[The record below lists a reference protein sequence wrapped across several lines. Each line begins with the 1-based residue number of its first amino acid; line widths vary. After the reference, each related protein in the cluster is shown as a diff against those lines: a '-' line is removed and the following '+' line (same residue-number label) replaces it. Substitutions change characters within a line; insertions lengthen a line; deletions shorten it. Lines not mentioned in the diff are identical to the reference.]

1 MSNPFV
7 VISNHGLVDP
17 DPHVTRKLESLVELS
32 VGERGT

>member
-17 DPHVTRKLESLVELS
+17 DPCVTQKLESLVELS
-32 VGERGT
+32 LGERGT